1 MTHCTPASFTV
12 QGFGAEEQHRLLSEK
27 EEKSRAAA
35 LEIALTILQRSL
47 EAEISVE
54 LGKPHGLRRER
65 VTAWYCRRCHTR
77 LQCQFRRNGHY
88 KRCVTIREGSIT
100 VRMPL
105 VRCHCGGYVEVPWT
119 TLDPRARYWI
129 DVELDGIRRYLAGTS
144 YRLTADAIGTEAQ
157 TNVSHVQPWRTMQGV
172 GEHIVDTLQQPDA
185 ASGLKTHLGPCPR
198 TVILDEVYVSVA
210 GVNLVFL
217 VAVADDARV
226 LAVWGPTTR
235 TLDSWQELLEW
246 LTDHGISPQSGLIGV
261 TADGDGA
268 IREAVAL
275 VWPNVVQQQ
284 CVWHILERVADDVIA
299 EYGREAPEVEAIV
312 TQATSVLLHNS
323 QQVGAMGRAMDR
335 LQEFLIDHQGTA
347 WGETVHRAFWEGT
360 QYLRTSGL
368 HPTNGAAERLIKQL
382 RRRTKTMDGFKSEE
396 GARNFAATW
405 RLWQNMRHELAVEQ
419 KQRSR
424 RRKRN
429 LKVRQPNPK
438 LP

>member
-12 QGFGAEEQHRLLSEK
+12 QGFGAEEQHRLLAEK

-35 LEIALTILQRSL
+35 LEIALTILQNSL
-47 EAEISVE
+47 EAEITVE
-54 LGKPHGLRRER
+54 LGKPHGLRDKR
-65 VTAWYCRRCHTR
+65 VTAWHCRRCHTR

-88 KRCVTIREGSIT
+88 KRCVTIREGSII

-105 VRCHCGGYVEVPWT
+105 VRCRCGGYVDVAWT
-119 TLDPRARYWI
+119 TLDPRARYWL
-129 DVELDGIRRYLAGTS
+129 DVALDGIRQYLAGMS
-144 YRLTADAIGTEAQ
+144 YRLTADALGTEAQ
-157 TNVSHVQPWRTMQGV
+157 VNISHVQPWRTMQEL

-185 ASGLKTHLGPCPR
+185 AGLKTHLGTCPR
-198 TVILDEVYVSVA
+198 SVILDEVYISVA
-210 GVNLVFL
+210 GENLVFL

-246 LTDHGISPQSGLIGV
+246 LTDQGISPQRGLVGV

-284 CVWHILERVADDVIA
+284 CAWHILERVADDVIA
-299 EYGREAPEVEAIV
+299 VYGRQAPEVTAIG
-312 TQATSVLLHNS
+312 TQAASVLLHNP
-323 QQVGAMGRAMDR
+323 QHVGAMGQALDR
-335 LQEFLIDHQGTA
+335 LQEFLIDHQGTT
-347 WGETVHRAFWEGT
+347 WGETLERAFWEGT
-360 QYLRTSGL
+360 QYLRTPGL

-382 RRRTKTMDGFKSEE
+382 RRRIKTMDGFKSEE
-396 GARNFAATW
+396 GARNFAAAW
-405 RLWQNMRHELAVEQ
+405 RLWQNMRHEMAVEH

>member
-1 MTHCTPASFTV
+1 M
-12 QGFGAEEQHRLLSEK
+12 
-27 EEKSRAAA
+27 
-35 LEIALTILQRSL
+35 
-47 EAEISVE
+47 
-54 LGKPHGLRRER
+54 
-65 VTAWYCRRCHTR
+65 
-77 LQCQFRRNGHY
+77 
-88 KRCVTIREGSIT
+88 
-100 VRMPL
+100 
-105 VRCHCGGYVEVPWT
+105 
-119 TLDPRARYWI
+119 
-129 DVELDGIRRYLAGTS
+129 S
-144 YRLTADAIGTEAQ
+144 YRLTADAVGTEAQ
-157 TNVSHVQPWRTMQGV
+157 TNVSHVQPWRTMQEV

-210 GVNLVFL
+210 GENLVFL

-235 TLDSWQELLEW
+235 TLDSWQALLEW
-246 LTDHGISPQSGLIGV
+246 LTDHGISPLSGLTGV

-299 EYGREAPEVEAIV
+299 EYGREASEVEAIV
-312 TQATSVLLHNS
+312 TQATGVLLHNS

-360 QYLRTSGL
+360 QYLRTPGL

-382 RRRTKTMDGFKSEE
+382 RRRIKTMDGFKSEE

-405 RLWQNMRHELAVEQ
+405 RLWQNMRHELAVEL

>member
-12 QGFGAEEQHRLLSEK
+12 QGFGAEEQHRLLAEK

-35 LEIALTILQRSL
+35 LEITQTILQKSL
-47 EAEISVE
+47 EAEITIE
-54 LGKPHGLRRER
+54 LGEHHELRHER
-65 VTAWYCRRCHTR
+65 STAWHCRRCHTR

-88 KRCVTIREGSIT
+88 RRCVTVREGSIS
-100 VRMPL
+100 VGMPL
-105 VRCHCGGYVEVPWT
+105 VRCRCGGYVEVPWT
-119 TLDPRARYWI
+119 TIDPHARYWL
-129 DVELDGIRRYLAGTS
+129 DVEMDGIRQYRAGMS
-144 YRLTADAIGTEAQ
+144 YRLTADAVGTEAQ
-157 TNVSHVQPWRTMQGV
+157 ASISHVQPWRTMQEV
-172 GEHIVDTLQQPDA
+172 GEHIADRLQQADA
-185 ASGLKTHLGPCPR
+185 ASGLKTHLGACPR
-198 TVILDEVYVSVA
+198 SVILDEVYVSVA
-210 GVNLVFL
+210 GEKLVFL

-246 LTDHGISPQSGLIGV
+246 LTDHGISPLCGLVGV

-299 EYGREAPEVEAIV
+299 VYGRQAPEVKAIV
-312 TQATSVLLHNS
+312 TQAAGVLLHNS
-323 QQVGAMGRAMDR
+323 EHVGAMSHAMDR
-335 LQEFLIDHQGTA
+335 LQEYLLDHLGTT
-347 WGETVHRAFWEGT
+347 WGETVQRAFWEGT

-368 HPTNGAAERLIKQL
+368 QPTNGAAERLIKQL

-396 GARNFAATW
+396 AARNFASVW
-405 RLWQNMRHELAVEQ
+405 RLWQNMRHDLAVEH

-429 LKVRQPNPK
+429 LKDRQ
-438 LP
+438 LT

>member
-1 MTHCTPASFTV
+1 
-12 QGFGAEEQHRLLSEK
+12 
-27 EEKSRAAA
+27 
-35 LEIALTILQRSL
+35 
-47 EAEISVE
+47 
-54 LGKPHGLRRER
+54 
-65 VTAWYCRRCHTR
+65 
-77 LQCQFRRNGHY
+77 
-88 KRCVTIREGSIT
+88 
-100 VRMPL
+100 
-105 VRCHCGGYVEVPWT
+105 
-119 TLDPRARYWI
+119 
-129 DVELDGIRRYLAGTS
+129 
-144 YRLTADAIGTEAQ
+144 
-157 TNVSHVQPWRTMQGV
+157 
-172 GEHIVDTLQQPDA
+172 
-185 ASGLKTHLGPCPR
+185 
-198 TVILDEVYVSVA
+198 VILDEVYVSVA

-424 RRKRN
+424 RRKCN
-429 LKVRQPNPK
+429 LKDRQTNPK
-438 LP
+438 SA

>member
-1 MTHCTPASFTV
+1 VTHCTPASFTV

-47 EAEISVE
+47 EAEIAVE
-54 LGKPHGLRRER
+54 LGEPHALRSER

-129 DVELDGIRRYLAGTS
+129 DVELDGIRRYLAGMS
-144 YRLTADAIGTEAQ
+144 YRLTADAVGTEAQ
-157 TNVSHVQPWRTMQGV
+157 TNVSHVQPWRTMQEV
-172 GEHIVDTLQQPDA
+172 GEHIVDMLQQPDA
-185 ASGLKTHLGPCPR
+185 AGLKTYLGACPR

-235 TLDSWQELLEW
+235 TLDSWQQLLEW

-275 VWPNVVQQQ
+275 VWPRVVQQQ
-284 CVWHILERVADDVIA
+284 CVWHILERVADDVMA
-299 EYGREAPEVEAIV
+299 EYGREAPEVAAIV
-312 TQATSVLLHNS
+312 TQASGVLLHDT
-323 QQVGAMGRAMDR
+323 QHVGAMGRAMDR
-335 LQEFLIDHQGTA
+335 LQEFLIDHKGTT
-347 WGETVHRAFWEGT
+347 WSETVHRAFWEGT
-360 QYLRTSGL
+360 QYLRTPGL

-382 RRRTKTMDGFKSEE
+382 RRRTKTMDGFKSEDGGHVASLAE
-396 GARNFAATW
+396 HAT
-405 RLWQNMRHELAVEQ
+405 
-419 KQRSR
+419 
-424 RRKRN
+424 
-429 LKVRQPNPK
+429 
-438 LP
+438 